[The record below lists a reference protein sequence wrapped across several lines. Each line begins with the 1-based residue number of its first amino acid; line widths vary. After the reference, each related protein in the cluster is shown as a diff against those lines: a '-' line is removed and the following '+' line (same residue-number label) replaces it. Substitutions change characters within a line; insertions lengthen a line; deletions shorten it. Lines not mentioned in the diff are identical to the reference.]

1 MKSIL
6 DIFKKK
12 KKKEKPYMVKGD
24 NGLPLW
30 VIPLPS
36 GINMDTEDD
45 PNSELIK
52 EKESKV

>member
-1 MKSIL
+1 MKNIL

-12 KKKEKPYMVKGD
+12 KEEKPYVIKGD

-45 PNSELIK
+45 PNSGLIK
-52 EKESKV
+52 ERESKS

>member
-12 KKKEKPYMVKGD
+12 KKKEKPYMVMGD

-45 PNSELIK
+45 PNSEIIK
-52 EKESKV
+52 ERKSKV